1 MSVTL
6 DPLLIHPKTRVML
19 SPEQIAARVAELGA
33 EISRDFAGE
42 PLIVVCI
49 LKGSLIFFCDLVRHL
64 NLPAVFDTLQ
74 VSSYHSGTESTGE
87 VKIVHDLSISIQ
99 GRDVLLVEDIVDTG
113 LTMSHLTE
121 LLGTRHPKSLRICSL
136 LDKPSRRKVTVDIAY
151 TGFSI
156 PDEFVVGYGLD
167 YGEFYRNLP
176 YVGVLEAIPAL
187 PK

>member
-1 MSVTL
+1 MSLTL
-6 DPLLIHPKTRVML
+6 DPLLLEPKTRVLL
-19 SPEQIAARVAELGA
+19 SPEQLQARIAELGA
-33 EISRDFAGE
+33 EISRDYAGE

-64 NLPAVFDTLQ
+64 KLPAVFDTLQ
-74 VSSYHSGTESTGE
+74 VASYHSGTESTGE
-87 VKIVHDLSISIQ
+87 VKIVHDLSVGIQ
-99 GRDVLLVEDIVDTG
+99 GRDVLLIEDIVDTG

-136 LDKPSRRKVTVDIAY
+136 LDKPSRRKVTVEIAY
-151 TGFSI
+151 TGFTI

-176 YVGVLEAIPAL
+176 YVGVLEAIPQL
-187 PK
+187 PR

>member
-1 MSVTL
+1 M
-6 DPLLIHPKTRVML
+6 
-19 SPEQIAARVAELGA
+19 
-33 EISRDFAGE
+33 
-42 PLIVVCI
+42 
-49 LKGSLIFFCDLVRHL
+49 
-64 NLPAVFDTLQ
+64 PAVFDTLQ